1 MIFEKTP
8 YAAAMEYQHRIQRL
22 LSCISHS
29 VVKVAG
35 SYNYSDSRSSHNLEL
50 PNEEPVMLAGA
61 HRLMLNAQPHF
72 RVQWTESRGSLH
84 HVEIVGYRYM
94 VYDSGQREVL
104 AYHWHPGPREFVQ
117 TPHLHL
123 GTGAKVGFDPL
134 VSKTHLPTGYV
145 TFGEII
151 RVLIRD
157 LSVQPSRS
165 DWEAVLRRT
174 LEPVP
179 AK

>member
-1 MIFEKTP
+1 MIAEKTP
-8 YAAAMEYQHRIQRL
+8 YAAATEYQRRIQRL
-22 LSCISHS
+22 LSCISRS

-35 SYNYSDSRSSHNLEL
+35 GHNYSAPRSSHHLEL
-50 PNEEPVMLAGA
+50 PDGQPVALAGA
-61 HRLMLNAQPHF
+61 HKLMFNMEPHF
-72 RVQWTESRGSLH
+72 RVRRTESQAGLH
-84 HVEIVGYRYM
+84 YVEIVGYRYI

-117 TPHLHL
+117 TPHFHL
-123 GTGAKVGFDPL
+123 GSGARVGFDPL

-165 DWEAVLRRT
+165 DWEDVLRRNV
-174 LEPVP
+174 EPVP
-179 AK
+179 AQ